1 MKVIGITGGIG
12 AGKTEV
18 LNIIR
23 ESCRCFIVIADL
35 AAKEIEQSGHPCYDA
50 LVQLL
55 GIDVLDEKREID
67 KKKMAAKIFAEGAS
81 DLLKQVNEIIHPAV
95 KQHILKLIEEKRSEG
110 SFDYFFIEAALLVE
124 DGYTKICDELWYVR
138 AADEVRIRRLMQ
150 SRGYSRQKAEQI
162 MESQLDDAAF
172 LSGCQV
178 VINNDGE
185 LTVTKQQIQT
195 LLKMNK

>member
-35 AAKEIEQSGHPCYDA
+35 AAKEIEQPGHPCYDA

-55 GIDVLDEKREID
+55 GTDVLDAENEID

-95 KQHILKLIEEKRSEG
+95 KQYILKLIEEKKAEG
-110 SFDYFFIEAALLVE
+110 SIDYFFIEAALLIE

-138 AADEVRIRRLMQ
+138 ASNEVRIKRLMQ
-150 SRGYSRQKAEQI
+150 SRDYSRQKAEQI

-178 VINNDGE
+178 VIDNNGN
-185 LTVTKQQIQT
+185 LTATKQQIHN
-195 LLKMNK
+195 LLKMN